1 MPQPNHRAGG
11 RPGDRAAPSAR
22 IARGIYKHKKNQA
35 PSILLSQRNI
45 AQTLTDSVKVNMIT
59 RTAEEAT
66 QARIDALGPEFGPL
80 FRHIETD
87 LYSLRILWRVY
98 VAFYGT
104 SKERV
109 ELLNA
114 SSGTTAFLLENT
126 LFDSAILSLCR
137 MTDPPSGQR
146 GQSTN
151 TTIKRFPHYLEDH
164 SNLESLERLID
175 DAHNKTSFARSWR
188 NKKIAH
194 SDYDVRQNKAELDTA
209 SRRDVLNAIG
219 SIATV
224 IRWVGHECL
233 DCDIITHPIQN
244 FLNDEVQFL
253 EHIFLGQQ
261 KDRDLEERSRA
272 LLEKA
277 EYEAAKEISKCNS
290 QAPSPITGC
299 SGAAVRAGR

>member
-1 MPQPNHRAGG
+1 
-11 RPGDRAAPSAR
+11 
-22 IARGIYKHKKNQA
+22 
-35 PSILLSQRNI
+35 
-45 AQTLTDSVKVNMIT
+45 
-59 RTAEEAT
+59 
-66 QARIDALGPEFGPL
+66 
-80 FRHIETD
+80 
-87 LYSLRILWRVY
+87 
-98 VAFYGT
+98 
-104 SKERV
+104 
-109 ELLNA
+109 
-114 SSGTTAFLLENT
+114 
-126 LFDSAILSLCR
+126 
-137 MTDPPSGQR
+137 
-146 GQSTN
+146 
-151 TTIKRFPHYLEDH
+151 
-164 SNLESLERLID
+164 LERLID

-209 SRRDVLNAIG
+209 SRRDVLNAID

-277 EYEAAKEISKCNS
+277 EYEAAKEISKLPNWVTYR
-290 QAPSPITGC
+290 PPEKMDE
-299 SGAAVRAGR
+299 